1 MSPPRP
7 ERGRI
12 GQTHRRRKRGG
23 AGNDVAE
30 EEEEEEKEKAEE
42 KETERPPDSS
52 PRRTLLARAEAEV
65 LIRIGQLAVEQD
77 VLGGML
83 AEAIGPAEL
92 CAELRSGIERSVGQQ
107 RQSSPAGPEADAEA
121 ARPLHHPPPMRGAH
135 HLMALLPLLSVHGM
149 GRLRRTA
156 RHVSSESGRILRE
169 LDALSIELRRHA
181 EQNWSMAEHLEYMA
195 GERAGR
201 EKGALAEVEEAVC
214 DRIEG
219 MVALARAGADGG
231 REEEEQPQPQPP
243 QQPVE
248 EEEEEGQ
255 PPRSKRRRTGKDDG
269 SGSAAAAAADDGSL
283 PPPTFDPS
291 GLVPLAE
298 LCGRLFGDGHGACGD
313 EEAAAASPPSPAAGS
328 GPPETE
334 PSASMDQSSTS
345 SSSSSETEGEE
356 LDEVDHGGGGG
367 GGGGSSEGRSSEGTS
382 SGSPRTPHD
391 AVIIEVGGGE
401 KETEERGG
409 NLSGSS
415 DCERGVGTQ
424 NAATALQ
431 YLAATK

>member
-1 MSPPRP
+1 MGRP
-7 ERGRI
+7 IGGGSAGGRG
-12 GQTHRRRKRGG
+12 TTWPRRRR
-23 AGNDVAE
+23 E
-30 EEEEEEKEKAEE
+30 EEKAEE